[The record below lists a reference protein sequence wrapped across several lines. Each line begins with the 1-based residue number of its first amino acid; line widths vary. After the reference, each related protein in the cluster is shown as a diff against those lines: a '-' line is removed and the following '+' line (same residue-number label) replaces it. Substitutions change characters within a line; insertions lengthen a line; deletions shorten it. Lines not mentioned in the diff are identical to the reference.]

1 MASTF
6 AFGFGGDDI
15 EDLEGVSD
23 TDQKAPSVQGNK
35 NDLIF
40 DKAEMLSLEDMVSI
54 KSRCSIIKI

>member
-23 TDQKAPSVQGNK
+23 TDQKAPSVQENK

-40 DKAEMLSLEDMVSI
+40 DRAEVLSLEDMVSI
-54 KSRCSIIKI
+54 KFLCSVME